1 MTVSVAANS
10 CRAERHEHLVDPAVD
25 ALIRAAC
32 AAIIR

>member
-1 MTVSVAANS
+1 MTVSVAANN
-10 CRAERHEHLVDPAVD
+10 CCAEGHAHLVGHPVD